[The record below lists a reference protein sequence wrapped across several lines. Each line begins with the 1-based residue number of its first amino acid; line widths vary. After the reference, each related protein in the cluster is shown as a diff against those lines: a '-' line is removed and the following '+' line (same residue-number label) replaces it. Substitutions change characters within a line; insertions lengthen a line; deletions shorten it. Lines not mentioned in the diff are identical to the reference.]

1 MKVFQSEKI
10 RNVGLVSHGGAGKT
24 SLAEALLYNVE
35 MTNRLGKVDEGNTV
49 LDYLPEETKRNMTIF
64 LAMAPI
70 EWKNCK
76 INLID
81 TPGYADFSGEI
92 QCVLRAVDAL
102 IFNVCAVSGVEI
114 RTEMIWEEADRYNLP
129 RIVYVNKMDR
139 ENADFYRTLADLRHK
154 FTKKRLVP
162 LQFPIGSGEDF
173 EGIVDLLT
181 MRAIKWDRPSHSWK
195 ELDIPVE
202 YQEVIKKH
210 HLELVEAAAEGDDEL
225 LMRYL
230 DGEDLSTDDLLDG
243 LQKAS
248 KKGEV
253 VPILCGSATQNIAT
267 TPLLNKI
274 VDYFPSP
281 VQSAK
286 TTSVENGLSTD
297 DFAGIVFKTISDNFI
312 GKISFLRIVSGT
324 LKKDMNIYNSDTDTD
339 EKVQHVYTAFGKD
352 LQEIDEARAGDIV
365 CLTKLTNTVTG
376 NTLCNKDNPITLQKI
391 SFPSPNYA
399 KAIQPKSKDDED
411 KLGNAFDKL
420 LEEDPTLAIIRN
432 KETHET
438 TVNGMGNMH
447 IDVMVS
453 RLERKFGVEV
463 VLSDPIIPYRETITQ
478 SVQKVEGKHK
488 KQSGG
493 HGQYGHV
500 YIDLEPLFNGDF
512 EFKESIFGGSVP
524 KNYIPAVEKGV
535 RDAMAKGVLAGYP
548 MTRIKVTLTD
558 GSYHS
563 VDSSE
568 MAFKMAGSIAIR
580 AAVAK
585 ASPVLLEPIVKVN
598 VTVPEAYMGD
608 IMGDI
613 NTKRGKI
620 LGMEA
625 KGKKQII
632 SAMAPLSEMSKY
644 AIDLKSLT
652 QGKGS
657 FTIEFDSYDIVPNH
671 LVSKIVEAKKQL
683 DEEQSNH

>member
-1 MKVFQSEKI
+1 MNIFQTEKL

-35 MTNRLGKVDEGNTV
+35 MTNRLGKVDEGTTA

-70 EWKNCK
+70 EWNGCK

-81 TPGYADFSGEI
+81 TPGYADFSAEVH
-92 QCVLRAVDAL
+92 CTLRAVDAL
-102 IFNVCAVSGVEI
+102 VFVVCAVSGVEI
-114 RTEMIWEEADRYNLP
+114 RTEMIWEEADQYNLP
-129 RIVYVNKMDR
+129 RLVYINKMDR

-154 FTKKRLVP
+154 FTKRRLVP
-162 LQFPIGSGEDF
+162 LQFPIGSGDDF
-173 EGIVDLLT
+173 SGIVDLLT
-181 MRAIKWDRPSHSWK
+181 MRAIKWDRASHDWK
-195 ELDIPVE
+195 ELEIPLE
-202 YQEVIKKH
+202 YQESIKKH

-230 DGEDLSTDDLLDG
+230 EGEELSTDDLLEG
-243 LQKAS
+243 LRKAC
-248 KKGEV
+248 KRGEV
-253 VPILCGSATQNIAT
+253 VPILCGSATHNIAT
-267 TPLLNKI
+267 VPLLNKI

-281 VQSAK
+281 VESMK
-286 TTSVENGLSTD
+286 STSEESGLSTD
-297 DFAGIVFKTISDNFI
+297 PFAGIVFKTISDNFI
-312 GKISFLRIVSGT
+312 GKITFVRIVSGT
-324 LKKDMNIYNSDTDTD
+324 LKKDMTILNPDKDTE
-339 EKVQHVYTAFGKD
+339 EKIAHLYTAIGKE
-352 LQEIDEARAGDIV
+352 LKEIPEARSGDIV
-365 CLTKLTNTVTG
+365 CLTKLSNTVTG
-376 NTLCNKDNPITLQKI
+376 DTLCSKDQTITLKGI
-391 SFPSPNYA
+391 NFPSPNYA
-399 KAIQPKSKDDED
+399 KAIAPKSKDDED
-411 KLGNAFDKL
+411 KLSTAFDKL
-420 LEEDPTLAIIRN
+420 TEEDPSLAIIRN

-438 TVNGMGNMH
+438 TINGLGNMH

-463 VLSDPIIPYRETITQ
+463 ILTDPIIPYRETITQ
-478 SVQKVEGKHK
+478 SVQKIEGKHK

-500 YIDLEPLFNGDF
+500 YIDIEPLLDNDF
-512 EFKESIFGGSVP
+512 VFEETIFGGSVP

-535 RDAMAKGVLAGYP
+535 REAMEHGVLAGYP
-548 MTRIKVTLTD
+548 LTRIKVTLTD

-568 MAFKMAGSIAIR
+568 MAFKMAGSLALK

-585 ASPVLLEPIVKVN
+585 ASPVLLEPIVKVE

-625 KGKKQII
+625 NGNKQII
-632 SAMAPLSEMSKY
+632 SALAPLAEMSKY

-652 QGKGS
+652 QGKGT
-657 FTIEFDSYDIVPNH
+657 FTMDFDSYDIVPSH
-671 LVSKIVEAKKQL
+671 LVTRIIAEKKHMDEA
-683 DEEQSNH
+683 